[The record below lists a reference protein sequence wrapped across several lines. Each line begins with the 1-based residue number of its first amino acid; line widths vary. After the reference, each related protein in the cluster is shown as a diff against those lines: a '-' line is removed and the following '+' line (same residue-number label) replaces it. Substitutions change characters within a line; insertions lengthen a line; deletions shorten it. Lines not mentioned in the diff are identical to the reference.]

1 MINRIIEKNIHQRLH
16 KGKVILLLGAR
27 QVGKTTLVKKIINQ
41 YHNQA
46 LYLSGDEI
54 DIRRMLSN
62 ASSTQLKSVLGK
74 NRLVIIDEA

>member
-27 QVGKTTLVKKIINQ
+27 QVGKTTLVKKIIKQ